1 MQKSKLFSS
10 LLSLGV
16 IAISIVSCDSKNIN
30 AIENLYKTEANSE
43 NESENEID
51 AEIEEV
57 DSKNDNNLSSD
68 INVNNINAVL
78 DEYEKTVNQYNDYK
92 ERISEGD
99 ISVIAEAPALLEK
112 IQDWK
117 NKIEKSKAEMT
128 PEQVKRMSDI
138 ISNM

>member
-51 AEIEEV
+51 AEIEDV
-57 DSKNDNNLSSD
+57 DSKNDSNLSSD

>member
-43 NESENEID
+43 NESD
-51 AEIEEV
+51 SEIEEV
-57 DSKNDNNLSSD
+57 DSKNDSNLSSD